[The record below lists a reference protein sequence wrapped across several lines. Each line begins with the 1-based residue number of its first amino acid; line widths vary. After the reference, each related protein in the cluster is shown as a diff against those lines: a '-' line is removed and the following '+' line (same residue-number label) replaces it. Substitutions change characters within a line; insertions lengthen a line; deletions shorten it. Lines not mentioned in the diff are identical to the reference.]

1 MDEAREENRQ
11 RTIRMNQLSEI
22 VNDVES
28 MTDDGKISA
37 DELTQLKKKVA
48 QMERLLEEGK

>member
-28 MTDDGKISA
+28 MTDDGNISPE
-37 DELTQLKKKVA
+37 ELKQLKKKVSE
-48 QMERLLEEGK
+48 MERLLEQS

>member
-37 DELTQLKKKVA
+37 DELKQLKNKVSE
-48 QMERLLEEGK
+48 MERLLEN

>member
-1 MDEAREENRQ
+1 
-11 RTIRMNQLSEI
+11 
-22 VNDVES
+22 

-48 QMERLLEEGK
+48 EMERLLEEGK

>member
-37 DELTQLKKKVA
+37 DELKQLKKKVA
-48 QMERLLEEGK
+48 EMERLLQDGQ